1 MTSLPEP
8 ADDPGRVRAS
18 DADRERVARV
28 LHQAMVDGRIT
39 AAELDERLGVV
50 YAGKTLA
57 ELVPVTQDLPGH
69 QGLVVPTALPATA
82 PAVVGGPDKGAVI
95 AVLSGS
101 LRKGDWVVPN
111 QLSVFTV
118 MGGVELDLSHAQYA
132 ARDVTIT
139 VFALMGGVEIKVPPG
154 VVVVSSGA
162 GFMGAFEDRSRSG
175 PVRPDAQI
183 VRIKGLAMMSG
194 VEISPVNPDQ
204 RALTKD

>member
-1 MTSLPEP
+1 M
-8 ADDPGRVRAS
+8 
-18 DADRERVARV
+18 
-28 LHQAMVDGRIT
+28 
-39 AAELDERLGVV
+39 
-50 YAGKTLA
+50 
-57 ELVPVTQDLPGH
+57 PVTQDLPGH
-69 QGLVVPTALPATA
+69 QELVPARVPTA

-101 LRKGDWVVPN
+101 LRKGDWVVPT
-111 QLSVFTV
+111 QLSVFTI

-139 VFALMGGVEIKVPPG
+139 VFALMGGVEIKIPPG

-183 VRIKGLAMMSG
+183 VRIKGLAVMSG
-194 VEISPVNPDQ
+194 VEISPVSPD
-204 RALTKD
+204 RPARTKD

>member
-50 YAGKTLA
+50 YAGRTLA

-69 QGLVVPTALPATA
+69 QGVIGPAA
-82 PAVVGGPDKGAVI
+82 QSFGLPAVVGGPDKGAVI

-101 LRKGDWVVPN
+101 VRKGDWVVPN
-111 QLSVFTV
+111 QLTVFTI
-118 MGGVELDLSHAQYA
+118 MGGVELDLSQARYA
-132 ARDVTIT
+132 SRDVTVT
-139 VFALMGGVEIKVPPG
+139 VFSLMGGVEIKVPPG
-154 VVVVSSGA
+154 VVVLRSGA
-162 GFMGAFEDRSRSG
+162 GLMGAFEDRSRSG
-175 PVRPDAQI
+175 PVGPDAQI
-183 VRIKGLAMMSG
+183 VRIKGLAVMSG
-194 VEISPVNPDQ
+194 VEISPTSPDQ
-204 RALTKD
+204 RSLTKD

>member
-69 QGLVVPTALPATA
+69 QALVVPAA
-82 PAVVGGPDKGAVI
+82 PPSRAPEVAGGPDKGAVI

-101 LRKGDWVVPN
+101 VRKGDWIVPDH
-111 QLSVFTV
+111 LSVFTI
-118 MGGVELDLSHAQYA
+118 MGGVELDLSQARFA
-132 ARDVTIT
+132 SRDVTIT

-162 GFMGAFEDRSRSG
+162 GLMGAFEDRSRSG

-183 VRIKGLAMMSG
+183 VRIKGLAVMGG
-194 VEISPVNPDQ
+194 VEISPTSPDQ
-204 RALTKD
+204 RSLAQD